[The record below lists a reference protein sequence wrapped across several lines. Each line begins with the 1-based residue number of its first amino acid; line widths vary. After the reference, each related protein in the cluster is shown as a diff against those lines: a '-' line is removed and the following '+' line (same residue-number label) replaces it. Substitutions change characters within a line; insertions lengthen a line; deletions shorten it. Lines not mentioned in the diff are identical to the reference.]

1 MASAERGYCLVSQ
14 QIRGKIRKREI
25 IIPGDLSLDN
35 PQRFSDQGL
44 EGRVQPSPFEP
55 VIGETVVTLDTEQ
68 KSVFNPGS
76 KRTVREALLELPALQ
91 AIECPSKEFLLQ
103 VGYTYLIPLVD
114 KVKVLKGE
122 SIRSSPKS
130 SIGRLFPRTRM
141 IADNNGSFDCIHY
154 NGFDDERELWLL
166 VQPTVFNLVLN
177 PGDKLN
183 QLRFFKGTDASLSQQ
198 ELIDLYSEKPFLFMN
213 IEDEIPVKEPIITDD
228 GLEVNIDLTGSNSN
242 GIVALRARKN
252 PTPIILNRVEQYDAE
267 RFFEPVKI
275 ERGKIRFQ
283 SGMRYLMT
291 S

>member
-35 PQRFSDQGL
+35 PQRFSDEGL
-44 EGRVQPSPFEP
+44 EGRVQPSSFEP
-55 VIGETVVTLDTEQ
+55 VIGETMITLDTEQ

-76 KRTVREALLELPALQ
+76 KRTVRDALLELPALQ
-91 AIECPSKEFLLQ
+91 AIESPSKGALLQ
-103 VGYTYLIPLVD
+103 VGYTYLIPLIN
-114 KVKVLKGE
+114 KVKVLEGE

-141 IADNNGSFDCIHY
+141 IADYNASFDYVHH
-154 NGFDDERELWLL
+154 NGFDEERELWLL
-166 VQPTVFNLVLN
+166 VQPTGFNLVLN
-177 PGDKLN
+177 PGDKLS
-183 QLRFFKGTDASLSQQ
+183 QLRFFAGTNASLSQQ
-198 ELIDLYSEKPFLFMN
+198 ELMELYLKEPFLYKGLNEGIFVEN
-213 IEDEIPVKEPIITDD
+213 PVITDD
-228 GLEVNIDLTGSNSN
+228 GLELNIDLTGSNSN
-242 GIVALRARKN
+242 GLVALRARKN